1 MGLIRPV
8 FFLSL
13 ICRWEIY
20 IAHFAFI
27 QILYAAILSI
37 FQDRLRVFVEDNST
51 SKCNKKC
58 DKSMSIERGTSLK
71 ILERKKISQLIPFTS
86 YTQFVGE
93 TQGMPVAVIIRCL
106 SYVSGNICILY
117 QHYSEIIMTPTT
129 SQITSLI
136 IVYLTVY
143 LGADKK
149 KKHQSSA
156 SLAFVWGI
164 SQHKWPEMR
173 KTFPF
178 DDTIMMITGKHLA
191 T

>member
-1 MGLIRPV
+1 M
-8 FFLSL
+8 
-13 ICRWEIY
+13 Y

-149 KKHQSSA
+149 NIKAPRHWLLCGEFTGDRWIPSTNGQKCGKRFHLMTPSWWLPESI
-156 SLAFVWGI
+156 LP
-164 SQHKWPEMR
+164 HK
-173 KTFPF
+173 T
-178 DDTIMMITGKHLA
+178 DL
-191 T
+191 